1 MKKFFSLSAIVAVL
15 AMLMT
20 SVSVSSCSSDDDDDS
35 TTTTPTYTS
44 FYGIVDGADELNIA
58 RSFLSINGP
67 TTGSFLSIKD
77 GKIYTSTASADELK
91 DVEIVFNGTNF
102 VTAASSANSTVST
115 NGNSATLTTN
125 ANGTIAY
132 VTSTGYMGTIFFT
145 GTTGS
150 NSFTVT
156 VTVKH
161 ISCQQVYYSQK
172 ELCIRINR
180 KG

>member
-20 SVSVSSCSSDDDDDS
+20 SVSVSSCSSDEDDDS

-44 FYGIVDGADELNIA
+44 FSGIVDGDDELNIA
-58 RSFLSINGP
+58 RYFSIYYFA
-67 TTGSFLSIKD
+67 GSFLSIKD
-77 GKIYTSTASADELK
+77 GKIYNSTASADELK

-132 VTSTGYMGTIFFT
+132 VTSTGYMGTIICT
-145 GTTGS
+145 GTTGYTCIGTTPTS
-150 NSFTVT
+150 YTVSII
-156 VTVKH
+156 VKH
-161 ISCQQVYYSQK
+161 ISCQQVYYS
-172 ELCIRINR
+172 LRIN
-180 KG
+180 

>member
-44 FYGIVDGADELNIA
+44 FSGIVDGDDELNIA
-58 RSFLSINGP
+58 RSFLSINYFA
-67 TTGSFLSIKD
+67 GSFLSIKD

-102 VTAASSANSTVST
+102 VTAASSANSIVST

-132 VTSTGYMGTIFFT
+132 VTSTGYMGTIICTGATGFT
-145 GTTGS
+145 CIGTTGS
-150 NSFTVT
+150 TSSTVT
-156 VTVKH
+156 ITVKH
-161 ISCQQVYYSQK
+161 ISCQQVYYS
-172 ELCIRINR
+172 L
-180 KG
+180 

>member
-1 MKKFFSLSAIVAVL
+1 
-15 AMLMT
+15 LMT

-44 FYGIVDGADELNIA
+44 FHGIVDGDDELNIA
-58 RSFLSINGP
+58 RSLSINDLA
-67 TTGSFLSIKD
+67 GSFLSIKD

-102 VTAASSANSTVST
+102 VTAASSANPIVST

-132 VTSTGYMGTIFFT
+132 VTSTGYMGTIMRT
-145 GTTGS
+145 GATGFIEIGS
-150 NSFTVT
+150 SDVT

-161 ISCQQVYYSQK
+161 ISCQQVYYSPNLFINQK
-172 ELCIRINR
+172 
-180 KG
+180 

>member
-44 FYGIVDGADELNIA
+44 FSGIVDGDDELNIA
-58 RSFLSINGP
+58 RFLSIDYFP
-67 TTGSFLSIKD
+67 GSFLSIKD

-102 VTAASSANSTVST
+102 VTAASSANSIVST

-125 ANGTIAY
+125 ANGTIDY
-132 VTSTGYMGTIFFT
+132 VTSTGYMGTIVLT
-145 GTTGS
+145 GAAVEVGS
-150 NSFTVT
+150 NSYNVT
-156 VTVKH
+156 ITVKH
-161 ISCQQVYYSQK
+161 ISCQQVYYS
-172 ELCIRINR
+172 LN
-180 KG
+180 

>member
-1 MKKFFSLSAIVAVL
+1 MKKNFSLSAIVAVL

-44 FYGIVDGADELNIA
+44 FSGTMGGAA
-58 RSFLSINGP
+58 A
-67 TTGSFLSIKD
+67 TAGSFLSIKD
-77 GKIYTSTASADELK
+77 GEIYTSTASADKLK

-132 VTSTGYMGTIFFT
+132 VTSTGYMGTICFT
-145 GTTGS
+145 GATGFTCIGTTS
-150 NSFTVT
+150 SISSTVT
-156 VTVKH
+156 ITVKH
-161 ISCQQVYYSQK
+161 ISCQQVYYS
-172 ELCIRINR
+172 LN
-180 KG
+180 

>member
-1 MKKFFSLSAIVAVL
+1 MKKNFSLSAIVAVL

-44 FYGIVDGADELNIA
+44 FYGIVDGAAETA
-58 RSFLSINGP
+58 
-67 TTGSFLSIKD
+67 GSFLSIKD

-102 VTAASSANSTVST
+102 VTAASSANSIVST

-125 ANGTIAY
+125 ANGTIDY

-145 GTTGS
+145 GATGS

-161 ISCQQVYYSQK
+161 ISCQQV
-172 ELCIRINR
+172 LRIN
-180 KG
+180 

>member
-1 MKKFFSLSAIVAVL
+1 MKKKSLSAIVAVL

-35 TTTTPTYTS
+35 TTTTPTLLLSLEQWLRCCNSRIFLVNQGRKDLY
-44 FYGIVDGADELNIA
+44 FYSKC
-58 RSFLSINGP
+58 RR
-67 TTGSFLSIKD
+67 
-77 GKIYTSTASADELK
+77 LK

-132 VTSTGYMGTIFFT
+132 VTSTGYMGTITYTWYKWFYLFYRNCNCYQ
-145 GTTGS
+145 GCKEVILADS
-150 NSFTVT
+150 N
-156 VTVKH
+156 
-161 ISCQQVYYSQK
+161 
-172 ELCIRINR
+172 
-180 KG
+180 